1 MYKSGVKFEE
11 LSEKAKQQARETYDE
26 PEEGTYT
33 LIDDVII
40 MRNRTKEL

>member
-11 LSEKAKQQARETYDE
+11 LSEKEKEQARATYPN
-26 PEEGTYT
+26 PEEGEYT

-40 MRNRTKEL
+40 MRSSTKQL

>member
-11 LSEKAKQQARETYDE
+11 LSEKAKEQARATYPE
-26 PEEGTYT
+26 PEKGTYT

-40 MRNRTKEL
+40 MRNRTVEL